1 MLGIYSTSIISIVFQ
16 VMFQVGWLLYHWLMF
31 GWMVMRTHL
40 GQQTQNYQ
48 LATSWTVQ
56 KHTPWYCLISQPMRW
71 HQWMF
76 TSWARSSWQSS
87 IHKLVQLFGGLR
99 PYKILKRSPKRNQ
112 DPVLWAWFFFSA
124 LRCVWRKCRGN
135 LFWFELA
142 REFESSGVH
151 SYHFVSTRSKNLKGV
166 FEMCW

>member
-1 MLGIYSTSIISIVFQ
+1 
-16 VMFQVGWLLYHWLMF
+16 MFQVGWLLYLWLMF

-40 GQQTQNYQ
+40 GQRTQNYQ

-87 IHKLVQLFGGLR
+87 IHRFAQLDSLGDYAHIKFWKETLR
-99 PYKILKRSPKRNQ
+99 GTKIAFCGRGFLFSPKMCMTEMQRKSILVWASERVRVIGSRLLSLVGR
-112 DPVLWAWFFFSA
+112 PV
-124 LRCVWRKCRGN
+124 N
-135 LFWFELA
+135 
-142 REFESSGVH
+142 
-151 SYHFVSTRSKNLKGV
+151 FVSTRSKNLKGV
-166 FEMCW
+166 FEMWW